1 MKRILSLILICLM
14 ICPLFVSC
22 SGGGPAQLLSFAQAQ
37 SVEEMEKLDGKRVT
51 IIGYM
56 STLSPVSGKF
66 MYLMNLPYQNCPFCL
81 PNTTQLSNTIAV
93 YAKSKDGFEFTD
105 RAIRVTGIL
114 DFGNYTDEFD
124 FQYSYRIKDATYTV
138 LDTSDMPEE
147 LRLWQQ
153 LASTD
158 VISEV
163 YSMFDY
169 VEFLWH
175 WPSYTAMFEEGKDY
189 LYPSN
194 ALYFVETDG
203 AQFNYGF
210 REGYFDKMIGTINE
224 VDPEAFAE
232 LTAIVE
238 RAKELADRAYGA
250 LKNGDYYT
258 TKEYDNV
265 FGDGRLQYKMNDAD
279 AFAAEMKSVFAS
291 FSTWLAAWEI

>member
-14 ICPLFVSC
+14 ICPLFAACNGEGS
-22 SGGGPAQLLSFAQAQ
+22 AQLLSFAQAQ

-66 MYLMNLPYQNCPFCL
+66 MYLMNLPYQSCPFCI

-114 DFGNYTDEFD
+114 DFDNYTDEFGYE
-124 FQYSYRIKDATYTV
+124 YSYRIKDATYTV
-138 LDTSDMPEE
+138 LDTLDMPEE

-158 VISEV
+158 VIGEV

-169 VEFLWH
+169 VNFLCH
-175 WPSYTAMFEEGKDY
+175 WTSYTAQFQEGKDY
-189 LYPSN
+189 LYPNN
-194 ALYFVETDG
+194 ALYFIETDG

-210 REGYFDKMIGTINE
+210 RDGYFDNMIDRINE
-224 VDPEAFAE
+224 VDPEAFAQ

-238 RAKELADRAYGA
+238 RAKTLADRAYRA

-279 AFAAEMKSVFAS
+279 TFAAEMKSVFAS
-291 FSTWLAAWEI
+291 FSSWLADWEI

>member
-1 MKRILSLILICLM
+1 M
-14 ICPLFVSC
+14 
-22 SGGGPAQLLSFAQAQ
+22 LSFAQAQ
-37 SVEEMEKLDGKRVT
+37 SVAEMEKLDGKRVT

-114 DFGNYTDEFD
+114 EFGNYTDEFD
-124 FQYSYRIKDATYTV
+124 YQYSYRIKDATYTV

-158 VISEV
+158 VIGEV
-163 YSMFDY
+163 YSMFEY
-169 VEFLWH
+169 VRFLCH
-175 WPSYTAMFEEGKDY
+175 WTSYTAQFQEGKDY

-224 VDPEAFAE
+224 VDPEAFVE

>member
-1 MKRILSLILICLM
+1 DS
-14 ICPLFVSC
+14 
-22 SGGGPAQLLSFAQAQ
+22 AQLLSFAQAQ
-37 SVEEMEKLDGKRVT
+37 SVEEMQKLDGKRVT

-66 MYLMNLPYQNCPFCL
+66 MYLMNLPYQSCPFCI

-93 YAKSKDGFEFTD
+93 YAKSQDGFEFTD

-114 DFGNYTDEFD
+114 DFDNYTDEFGYE
-124 FQYSYRIKDATYTV
+124 YSYRIKDATYTV

-169 VEFLWH
+169 VSFLCH
-175 WPSYTAMFEEGKDY
+175 WTSYTAQFQEGKDY

-194 ALYFVETDG
+194 ALYFIETEG

-210 REGYFDKMIGTINE
+210 RDGYFDKMIGTINE

-238 RAKELADRAYGA
+238 RAKALAGRAYGA

-279 AFAAEMKSVFAS
+279 SFAAEMNSVFAS
-291 FSTWLAAWEI
+291 FSSWLADWEI